1 MRFKTLQLLFASM
14 ILLAACG
21 TAEAQLILTN
31 TTLSA
36 AVTSSQRNIP
46 LTSTTGVL
54 APSYSNGQAAT
65 FLLIDAEEVSVSN
78 VTTTGGTQITVV
90 RGVGGTAARSHA
102 SGALVF
108 VIPAYIATQF
118 SSQQPT
124 GSCTRSSVLA
134 LPVITVQANGA
145 TLSDCLAGQWVN
157 GDSSQT
163 SRATWYRLE
172 APTIGAVANT
182 AALGTSTATTAAE
195 LYCTEIRIP
204 YSKLLTGLAPHI
216 GATGGTDKWI
226 VALYDSGGNLIANS
240 ALAGAT
246 VGTANTWQATA
257 FTTPYYVVGPGQYYG
272 CLMSNGTTATA
283 DLVKTGTDDNI
294 LTFKSATGGTFG
306 TLPNF
311 TAPTGFTT
319 LNGAFLYAY

>member
-65 FLLIDAEEVSVSN
+65 FDAEEVSVSN
-78 VTTTGGTQITVV
+78 VTTTGGPQITVV

-108 VIPAYIATQF
+108 VIPAYIAAQF

-163 SRATWYRLE
+163 SRSTWYRLE
-172 APTIGAVANT
+172 APTIGAVT
-182 AALGTSTATTAAE
+182 AA
-195 LYCTEIRIP
+195 
-204 YSKLLTGLAPHI
+204 
-216 GATGGTDKWI
+216 
-226 VALYDSGGNLIANS
+226 
-240 ALAGAT
+240 
-246 VGTANTWQATA
+246 
-257 FTTPYYVVGPGQYYG
+257 
-272 CLMSNGTTATA
+272 
-283 DLVKTGTDDNI
+283 
-294 LTFKSATGGTFG
+294 
-306 TLPNF
+306 
-311 TAPTGFTT
+311 
-319 LNGAFLYAY
+319 